1 MVRGSPK
8 LLAYQPVI
16 YVKILA
22 KRAQEREPVP
32 ERPGAGRGCRNEAEQ
47 EMRSLVT
54 YIGDNDNPCA

>member
-22 KRAQEREPVP
+22 KRAGRRGSPLQR
-32 ERPGAGRGCRNEAEQ
+32 GLAWAGGGG
-47 EMRSLVT
+47 MRL
-54 YIGDNDNPCA
+54 DKK

>member
-22 KRAQEREPVP
+22 KRASRRESVLQ
-32 ERPGAGRGCRNEAEQ
+32 RGPGRAGVQA
-47 EMRSLVT
+47 
-54 YIGDNDNPCA
+54 

>member
-22 KRAQEREPVP
+22 KRASRRGSLLQR
-32 ERPGAGRGCRNEAEQ
+32 GLGQAGGTGIRLDKKWGH
-47 EMRSLVT
+47 
-54 YIGDNDNPCA
+54 P